1 MMMSFSKTKITKK
14 VTDFI
19 LKNFYNCDNVD
30 ETDTIVIKRIDFSNN
45 VPVSKQDVLNL
56 ITNSINGYD
65 TFNFNVSIP
74 YDVFDVVDGNDIFK
88 MDTCK
93 VTINNNDVIFLINNN
108 MLIYVVKVK
117 HNTNKTN
124 SKLNSDLVGFLTNLE
139 KNIHHYKI
147 LGEYIYINSDIFS
160 SNILKKQ
167 LSVLEIEEETLSTSN
182 GLKQSKNVSK
192 SM

>member
-1 MMMSFSKTKITKK
+1 
-14 VTDFI
+14 
-19 LKNFYNCDNVD
+19 
-30 ETDTIVIKRIDFSNN
+30 
-45 VPVSKQDVLNL
+45 
-56 ITNSINGYD
+56 
-65 TFNFNVSIP
+65 
-74 YDVFDVVDGNDIFK
+74 

-139 KNIHHYKI
+139 KNIHHYK
-147 LGEYIYINSDIFS
+147 LNEYIYINSDIFN

-167 LSVLEIEEETLSTSN
+167 LSILEIEEETMMTSSR
-182 GLKQSKNVSK
+182 LKNIQL
-192 SM
+192 